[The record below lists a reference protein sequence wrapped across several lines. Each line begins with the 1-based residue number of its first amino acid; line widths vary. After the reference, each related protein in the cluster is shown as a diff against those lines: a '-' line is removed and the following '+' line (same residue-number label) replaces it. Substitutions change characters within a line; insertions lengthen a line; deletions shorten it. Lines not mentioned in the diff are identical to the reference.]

1 MSANI
6 YVMFIHVR
14 SGEFKNTGCNKIV
27 MFLDQFQGRYGDSW
41 ISFRVAAVTP
51 GCSRELA
58 TGAWK

>member
-1 MSANI
+1 M
-6 YVMFIHVR
+6 
-14 SGEFKNTGCNKIV
+14 SGEKNQEVFFSLVEGSV